1 MAEKSKAEN
10 RDPRES
16 ALDQA
21 FSQQRSR
28 FVVGIDL
35 GTTNCAIA
43 FADTR
48 SLPYQVR
55 SMPIEQLIEFGTVAA
70 LDTLPSFHYELTKS
84 EADSVEARFQFDK
97 DSQPSHHPGI
107 VGALARERS
116 MQVPGRGIASAKSWL
131 CNPQVDRRSDLLPWH
146 GDEEV
151 ERLSPVEAS
160 RRYLEHLRRCWDRQH
175 PSDPL
180 SEQEVV
186 VTLPASFDEVARQ
199 LTLEAAIAAGIPKV
213 TLIEEPQAAF
223 YAWLERHQERWME
236 LLHAGQT
243 ILVCDIGGGTTDF
256 TLIRVIDSA
265 IASDGFSD
273 DASRARGIEGDESRS
288 VENKL
293 EKAFGLHRVAVGPH
307 LLLGGDNLDL
317 ALAHYVEEQLA
328 QGEASA
334 SLTPR
339 QWDVLKAQARKAKE
353 ILLGVDPPQQVVI
366 ALPGSGSRVIA
377 STRSVTIEREW
388 ARRMLIEGFFGQV
401 ALDSRP
407 SRGEGLF
414 QEFGLPYESEP
425 SVHKHLAQF
434 LWEHRWAG
442 RSDTDREQL
451 SDPLAARP
459 DWILF
464 NGGVLESEEIRQA
477 IVEQVRTWFAPASP
491 SGWRPGLLEG
501 NRLDLAVALGAA
513 YFGLVRR
520 GEGIRID
527 ARLAR
532 TFYLQVQQSPP
543 QAICIMPSSAAPLD
557 TLRLDQHPFDLRVG
571 EPVQFPL
578 YCSSTQLTHR
588 FGDVVD
594 IDLQAMTAMPPIQTV
609 LDWGRG
615 RRRDS
620 IPVVLETELT
630 ELGTL
635 AMRVVTQTEF
645 AAVEGAAR
653 WNLEFDV
660 RSGVP
665 GDEANSGSA
674 GVSEI
679 VEEARIAKCF
689 EALDQVFG
697 VQPTASPNQA
707 FPWISE
713 AIGLSRKQWPVSL
726 LRSLWGYLHEHG
738 DCRKRSPE
746 AEARWLNLLGWCLR
760 PGFGFPA
767 DDWRV
772 QQTWRSVHNKLMH
785 RSSSSVSE
793 SIILWRRI
801 SGGFTSGQQNALFQD
816 AWSRI
821 KPMLAGGGAMTN
833 TNVAAELLRL
843 LGSLERLR
851 SVDKSTVVDACLQSL
866 SKKKL
871 DSLRPALLWTI
882 GRLGSR
888 VPVYASLQQT
898 VSVERASCWVD
909 ALLEIDAPWVAK
921 ESSAYSL
928 ALMLLARRT
937 GDRYR
942 DISETVR
949 ARVIERMKVLG
960 SPVLH
965 LDLVESGGRLDE
977 EHAAQVV
984 GDSLPLGFTLRRS

>member
-1 MAEKSKAEN
+1 MAAN
-10 RDPRES
+10 RDPTAS
-16 ALDQA
+16 ALDKA

-43 FADTR
+43 YADTQNV
-48 SLPYQVR
+48 PYRVR
-55 SMPIEQLIEFGTVAA
+55 PMRIEQLIEFGTLGP
-70 LDTLPSFHYELTKS
+70 LDTLPSFHYELTAN
-84 EADSVEARFQFDK
+84 EAASVDPRFQFDK
-97 DSQPSHHPGI
+97 DPQPAKHPGI

-146 GDEEV
+146 GDEDV

-160 RRYLEHLRRCWDRQH
+160 RRYLEHLRRLWDRDH

-180 SEQEVV
+180 SDQEVV

-199 LTLEAAIAAGIPKV
+199 LTLEAAIRAGIPKV

-223 YAWLERHQERWME
+223 YAWLERHQERWTE
-236 LLHAGQT
+236 LLQAGQT

-265 IASDGFSD
+265 IAHDESD
-273 DASRARGIEGDESRS
+273 DVSSSLARDLSQSAESR
-288 VENKL
+288 L
-293 EKAFGLHRVAVGPH
+293 EKTFGLHRVAVGPH

-317 ALAHYVEEQLA
+317 ALAHYVEQQLA
-328 QGEASA
+328 QGEESKP
-334 SLTPR
+334 LTPR
-339 QWDVLKAQARKAKE
+339 QWDMLKAQARSAKE
-353 ILLGVDPPQQVVI
+353 LILGSAPPPNVVI
-366 ALPGSGSRVIA
+366 ALPGSGSRLIA

-388 ARRMLIEGFFGQV
+388 ARQLLLDGFFGSV
-401 ALDSRP
+401 ALDARP
-407 SRGEGLF
+407 LRGEGLF

-442 RSDTDREQL
+442 RADSDRERL
-451 SDPLAARP
+451 SETLAARP

-464 NGGVLESEEIRQA
+464 NGGVLESTEIRNA
-477 IVEQVRTWFAPASP
+477 LVEQVRAWFASESPAD
-491 SGWRPGLLEG
+491 WRPGLLEG

-532 TFYLQVQQSPP
+532 TIYLQVQQSPP

-557 TLRLDQHPFDLRVG
+557 TLRLDQHPFELRVG

-578 YCSSTQLTHR
+578 FCSSTQLTHR
-588 FGDVVD
+588 FGELVDV
-594 IDLQAMTAMPPIQTV
+594 DLQAMTPMPPIQTV

-615 RRRDS
+615 RRRES

-630 ELGTL
+630 EIGTL
-635 AMRVVTQTEF
+635 AMRVVTQSDF
-645 AAVEGAAR
+645 AAREGEAR

-660 RSGVP
+660 RGSAPQQDGGPLTDGIGEIGEIV
-665 GDEANSGSA
+665 DESQIARCTQALDTVFGEQPSGSP
-674 GVSEI
+674 S
-679 VEEARIAKCF
+679 
-689 EALDQVFG
+689 
-697 VQPTASPNQA
+697 QA
-707 FPWISE
+707 YGLISD

-726 LRSLWGYLHEHG
+726 LRSLWGYLLEHA
-738 DCRKRSPE
+738 DCRKRSPD
-746 AEARWLNLLGWCLR
+746 AEARWLNLVGWCLR
-760 PGFGFPA
+760 PGFGYPA

-785 RSSSSVSE
+785 RSSSGVSE

-801 SGGFTSGQQNALFQD
+801 SGGFTAGQQNALYQD
-816 AWSRI
+816 CWSRV
-821 KPMLAGGGAMTN
+821 KPMLIGGGTQAS
-833 TNVAAELLRL
+833 TNVLAELLRL

-851 SVDKSTVVDACLQSL
+851 SADKSAVAEACLQAL
-866 SKKKL
+866 ETKKM
-871 DSLRPALLWTI
+871 DPLRPALLWTI
-882 GRLGSR
+882 GRLGCR

-898 VSVERASCWVD
+898 VSIERAMAWID
-909 ALLEIDAPWVAK
+909 ALLSIDAPWVGK
-921 ESSAYSL
+921 ESSAYCL
-928 ALMLLARRT
+928 ALMLLARKT

-942 DISETVR
+942 DVSEKVR
-949 ARVIERMKVLG
+949 GRVVERMNGLG
-960 SPVLH
+960 APAMH
-965 LDLVESGGRLDE
+965 LDLVERGGRLDDE
-977 EHAAQVV
+977 QTAQVV
-984 GDSLPLGFTLRRS
+984 GDSLPLGFALRT